1 MPITFRA
8 VVQSYRTDS
17 DGEARLTLNI
27 PQSDRDAGNQVSL
40 KTKRVL
46 YITVLEETE
55 VQHERQG
62 CDD

>member
-17 DGEARLTLNI
+17 EGEARLTLNI
-27 PQSDRDAGNQVSL
+27 PSSDREAGNLVSM

-46 YITVLEETE
+46 YITVTEESE
-55 VQHERQG
+55 VQG
-62 CDD
+62 